1 LYNSLHKG
9 ISLTMSESLVG
20 LKGIQSIEL
29 GCRLLAALADS
40 GRPLSLGEI
49 ARAAGMPP
57 SNARRYLI
65 SFVRTGL
72 AEQDRAT
79 SLYDLSW
86 FSLHLGLAALERRDV
101 LRMGR
106 PILRRLCD
114 SLDQTVAL
122 VAWTQAGPIVVHFE
136 ESDRGVLRLVA
147 PLGATLP
154 LTSTAAGRVFAAWMA
169 PEKTQSII
177 MKEVRGEGRSTY
189 ASRNR
194 HQVDLDNV
202 IAEVKS
208 RGLARMAGSPAEGV
222 STMAVPVF
230 GYGGALA
237 AALVALGYRGSFDL
251 SWTGSIATGLKQAAA
266 ELSRSLGFMQ
276 IQTGSTQNGT
286 DRRAAR

>member
-1 LYNSLHKG
+1 V
-9 ISLTMSESLVG
+9 IMSESLAG

-29 GCRLLAALADS
+29 GCRLLAALAES
-40 GRPLSLGEI
+40 GRPMSLGEV

-57 SNARRYLI
+57 SNARRYLV

-86 FSLHLGLAALERRDV
+86 FSLHLGLAALDRRDV

-122 VAWTQAGPIVVHFE
+122 VAWTQARPIVVHFE

-154 LTSTAAGRVFAAWMA
+154 LTSTAAGRVFAAWM
-169 PEKTQSII
+169 PREKTQPII
-177 MKEVRGEGRSTY
+177 MKELRGDGSSTY
-189 ASRNR
+189 ASQNR
-194 HQVDLDNV
+194 QHLDLDNIV
-202 IAEVKS
+202 AEVRSK
-208 RGLARMAGSPAEGV
+208 GLARMAGSPAEGV

-230 GYGGALA
+230 GYGGVLA

-251 SWTGSIATGLKQAAA
+251 SWTGSVARGLKQAAA
-266 ELSRSLGFMQ
+266 ELSRSLGFMKM
-276 IQTGSTQNGT
+276 QTGSALNGT
-286 DRRAAR
+286 DRKPAR